1 MKPSDVFV
9 KESHLYEKLEGG
21 KVRCNICNRRCV
33 LPPGRLGFC
42 KAMKNIDG
50 KLYTLEYGLASSLAV
65 NPVEKKPLFHF
76 WPGSRLLT
84 MGSWSC
90 NFTCPWC
97 QNYDISQVSPEE
109 GRDRSTIFSPK
120 EFVELAKRKGCR
132 GTSMSFSEPTTFFDF
147 SIDVFKLAKK
157 EGLYNTVI
165 TNGYFTPEALDMYLE
180 AGADAFN
187 IDIKG
192 DKEAVRK
199 YCAADEEF
207 IWQNAIGAKKKGAWV
222 ELTTLVIPDVN
233 DEEECLRGIAR
244 RIYDELSP
252 ETPWHIS
259 RYFPYYKFSKPPTP
273 VSTLEKA
280 HRIGKE
286 VGLKFVYIGN
296 VLGHKYESTF
306 CPSCGE
312 LLIGRR
318 GFTIYNNKVGEEK
331 RCPEC
336 GEEIPIIGE
345 ISERRPFLLF

>member
-1 MKPSDVFV
+1 MNPFDAFV
-9 KESHLYEKLEGG
+9 KKSQLYEKLEGS
-21 KVRCNICNRRCV
+21 KVRCNICNRRCF
-33 LPPGRLGFC
+33 LLPGRLGFC
-42 KAMKNIDG
+42 RAMKNIDG
-50 KLYTLEYGLASSLAV
+50 TLYTLEYGLASSISV

-97 QNYDISQVSPEE
+97 QNYDISTVSPDE

-120 EFVELAKRKGCR
+120 EFVELAKRNSCR

-157 EGLYNTVI
+157 EALYNTII
-165 TNGYFTPEALDMYLE
+165 TNGYFTSEALDMYLE

-192 DKEAVRK
+192 NQEAVRK
-199 YCAADEEF
+199 YCAADEEYV
-207 IWQNAIGAKKKGAWV
+207 WQNATDAKKKGAWV

-233 DEEECLRGIAR
+233 DDEAGLREIAR
-244 RIYDELSP
+244 RIYDEVSP

-259 RYFPYYKFSKPPTP
+259 RYFPHYKFSKPPTP
-273 VSTLEKA
+273 ISTLEKA
-280 HRIGKE
+280 YRIGKE

-296 VLGHKYESTF
+296 VLGHKYENTF
-306 CPSCGE
+306 CPSCCE
-312 LLIGRR
+312 MLIDRR
-318 GFTIYNNKVGEEK
+318 GFTLYRNKVNQNK
-331 RCPEC
+331 KCPNC
-336 GEEIPIIGE
+336 GEDIAIIGK
-345 ISERRPFLLF
+345 I